1 MKIRHILLI
10 LTAFLGAALLIAVA
24 FQIRDELLGYQTAER
39 MAASNTVRERLLL
52 GTAALASER
61 SQTYVLLIGQRNG
74 ASGIMELRD
83 VRRQVDD
90 LLNTAER
97 EITATQA
104 SLSNTSSSLATVS
117 RIRREIDALRQQA
130 DGLIGLA
137 EGGRGE
143 EFAPHWFQ
151 EATRLVEELQSSRM
165 TILQRER
172 PLDPAL
178 RTEANLRAFGAILS
192 ESIARNQ
199 ALMSRALE
207 NPSEIS
213 GLEVDAI
220 SQNAGRAALAWELI
234 DGQMV
239 VPLSESVK
247 GAVSGTHENYS
258 STFAPLQRSLI
269 AALLGQVP
277 PALGP
282 GEWYDLTGRTLSNI
296 ALMQRELLR
305 STRERLDAEL
315 SRTRRSVALW
325 SALLL
330 LGAAAVLASIM
341 VVRRRVVRPLESLS
355 QAMLRLA
362 DNDLEIPLPR
372 LARADEIGEMNDAL
386 RVFKANAIQR
396 QRTQNEK
403 QVLHARLRDA
413 YSQLRKDLEAAAVIQ
428 RTMLPP
434 SARIDGVEYHGL
446 FRPSS
451 LIAGDTY
458 NVVRRTDGAIGFFQ
472 VDVAGHG
479 AAAALVSVACHHA
492 LSQAILTRTQGTPL
506 EEIVVQ
512 INEEWPED
520 LPYFTMI
527 LGEIDSR
534 SRRASIIQA
543 GHPSPLVI
551 RSDGAVE
558 MIGEGGFPVGMLPAA
573 SYERLEFDLG
583 PGDRLF
589 IYSDGLVEA
598 EDQSGEQFSEVRL
611 RTFVR
616 DAAAEP
622 SAILLDRL
630 NEVLRNWRSTETLD
644 DDLSVLM
651 LERSAERMPANA
663 VH

>member
-10 LTAFLGAALLIAVA
+10 LTAFLGAALLVAVA

-61 SQTYVLLIGQRNG
+61 SQTYVLLIGQRSE
-74 ASGIMELRD
+74 ASGVLELRD
-83 VRRQVDD
+83 MRRQVDD
-90 LLNTAER
+90 LLNAAER

-104 SLSNTSSSLATVS
+104 SLSNTGSSLATVS
-117 RIRREIDALRQQA
+117 RIRREIGTLRQQA
-130 DGLIGLA
+130 DEFLGA
-137 EGGRGE
+137 EDARGE
-143 EFAPHWFQ
+143 QFAPRWFQ
-151 EATRLVEELQSSRM
+151 EATRLVGELQSSRM

-172 PLDPAL
+172 PLDPVL

-192 ESIARNQ
+192 ENIARNQ
-199 ALMSRALE
+199 ALMSRALGS
-207 NPSEIS
+207 PSVVG
-213 GLEVDAI
+213 GLETDVI
-220 SQNAGRAALAWELI
+220 SQNAGRAELAWELI
-234 DGQMV
+234 DGQLA

-247 GAVSGTHENYS
+247 GSVLKTHESYS
-258 STFAPLQRSLI
+258 ATFAPLQRSLL
-269 AALLGQVP
+269 AALLGKVA
-277 PALGP
+277 PAIGP
-282 GEWYDLTGRTLSNI
+282 EGWYDVAGRELSNI
-296 ALMQRELLR
+296 ALMQQELLR
-305 STRERLDAEL
+305 STRERLESEL
-315 SRTRRSVALW
+315 SRARRSVALW

-330 LGAAAVLASIM
+330 LGAAAVLASIL
-341 VVRRRVVRPLESLS
+341 VVRLRVVRPLENLS

-362 DNDLEIPLPR
+362 DNDLEISLPR
-372 LARADEIGEMNDAL
+372 LARADEIGEMSDAL

-396 QRTQNEK
+396 RRTQNEK
-403 QVLHARLRDA
+403 QVLHARLREA
-413 YSQLRKDLEAAAVIQ
+413 YGQLQKDLEAAAVIQ
-428 RTMLPP
+428 QTMLPP
-434 SARIDGVEYHGL
+434 SARIDGIEYHGL

-458 NVVRRTDGAIGFFQ
+458 NVVRRTDGTVGFFQ

-492 LSQAILTRTQGTPL
+492 LSQTILTRTQGTPL
-506 EEIVVQ
+506 EAIAVQ
-512 INEEWPED
+512 INEDWPED

-534 SRRASIIQA
+534 SQRASIVQA

-551 RSDGAVE
+551 RADGSIE
-558 MIGEGGFPVGMLPAA
+558 MIGEGGFPVGMLPFA

-598 EDQSGEQFSEVRL
+598 EDQDGEQFSETRL
-611 RTFVR
+611 RNLVR
-616 DAAAEP
+616 DTAAAP
-622 SAILLDRL
+622 SPVLLGRL
-630 NEVLRNWRSTETLD
+630 DDALRNWRGSETLD

-651 LERSAERMPANA
+651 LERLPERIPANA

>member
-10 LTAFLGAALLIAVA
+10 LTAFLGAALLVAVA
-24 FQIRDELLGYQTAER
+24 FQIRDELLEYQTAER

-52 GTAALASER
+52 GTDALANER
-61 SQTYVLLIGQRNG
+61 SQTYVLLIGQKNE
-74 ASGIMELRD
+74 ASGLMELRD

-97 EITATQA
+97 EITATKA
-104 SLSNTSSSLATVS
+104 SLSNTSNSLATVS
-117 RIRREIDALRQQA
+117 RIRTEIATLRQQA
-130 DGLIGLA
+130 DGVLGPA
-137 EGGRGE
+137 EGARGE
-143 EFAPHWFQ
+143 QFAPRWFQ

-172 PLDPAL
+172 PLDPVL

-199 ALMSRALE
+199 ALVSRALE
-207 NPSEIS
+207 KPSGMG
-213 GLEVDAI
+213 GLETDAI

-239 VPLSESVK
+239 VPLSDSVK
-247 GAVSGTHENYS
+247 ETVSKTHENYS
-258 STFAPLQRSLI
+258 STFAPIQRSLL
-269 AALLGQVP
+269 ASLLGKVP
-277 PALGP
+277 PTLGP
-282 GEWYDLTGRTLSNI
+282 AEWYDLTGRMLSNI
-296 ALMQRELLR
+296 ALMQQELLR
-305 STRERLDAEL
+305 STRERLEAEL
-315 SRTRRSVALW
+315 SRARRSVALW

-330 LGAAAVLASIM
+330 LGAAAVLASIL
-341 VVRRRVVRPLESLS
+341 VVRRRVVRPLEGLS

-372 LARADEIGEMNDAL
+372 LTRGDEIGAMNDAL

-458 NVVRRTDGAIGFFQ
+458 NVVRRTDGAVGFFQ

-512 INEEWPED
+512 INDDWPED

-534 SRRASIIQA
+534 SQRASIIQA

-551 RSDGAVE
+551 RSDGAIE

-598 EDQSGEQFSEVRL
+598 EDQAGEQFSEDRL
-611 RTFVR
+611 RALVR
-616 DAAAEP
+616 EAAADP
-622 SAILLDRL
+622 SAVLLDRL
-630 NEVLRNWRSTETLD
+630 DDVLRNWRGSETLD